1 MRLLHPE
8 IFQGS
13 LKKKKYFEG
22 WYFKTIYENGV
33 LIVIPGLSIGRDP
46 HAFIQIIEGKTH
58 KTFYQRFPLKDFH
71 AERNSFHIRI
81 GENEFSSKSL
91 FLNISSSDLKISC
104 SLNFGRFTPY
114 TSGTWAPGI
123 MGPYSFVPFMECY
136 HGIVSADHSVNGEI
150 IRDGKKKI
158 IQNGRGYIEKDWGRS
173 MPSSWI
179 WIQSNSLSVHSG
191 SFMLSIAKVP
201 WLGREFNG
209 FLCFLYFK
217 EKYYRFTTY
226 NNSVYEID
234 DENNDEVSILIKN
247 NKYQLN
253 VVFALPGHGG
263 LLKAPV
269 NGAMQREIRETT
281 DTEISIELS
290 DYKNN
295 CLLKDRA
302 GSCGVE
308 VVGDINSLK

>member
-13 LKKKKYFEG
+13 LKRRKYFEG
-22 WYFKTIYENGV
+22 WYFKTVYKNGV
-33 LIVIPGLSIGRDP
+33 LIVIPGISIGRDP
-46 HAFIQIIEGKTH
+46 HSFIQIIDGGTQ

-71 AERNSFHIRI
+71 AERNTFYIRI
-81 GENEFSSKSL
+81 GENEFSSKGLS
-91 FLNISSSDLKISC
+91 LNISSSDLKFSC
-104 SLNFGRFTPY
+104 SLNFGKFTPY
-114 TSGTWAPGI
+114 PSGTLAPGI

-136 HGIVSADHSVNGEI
+136 HGIVSVDHTVDGEI
-150 IRDGKKKI
+150 IRDSKKQV
-158 IQNGRGYIEKDWGRS
+158 IQDGRGYIEKDWGKS

-179 WIQSNSLSVHSG
+179 WIQSNSFSGHPG

-209 FLCFLYFK
+209 FLCYLYFK

-226 NNSVYEID
+226 NNSVYEIND
-234 DENNDEVSILIKN
+234 ANKNEISVLMRNNN
-247 NKYQLN
+247 YQLK
-253 VVFALPGHGG
+253 VAFALPGQGG

-281 DTEISIELS
+281 DAEISIELS
-290 DYKNN
+290 DLKNI
-295 CLLKDRA
+295 CILKDSA
-302 GSCGVE
+302 GFCGVE